1 MKRFVT
7 KAILS
12 MLSPAMLLGAFLL
25 LHPSTAA
32 AQDQD
37 VKVIEVSAKKYEF
50 SGSPIHIKKGTKV
63 QLKVTSTDREHGVKL
78 SVIADG
84 APSNSAPGLIVTS
97 PQECVKVKKGE
108 TQTIEFVA
116 QTPGTYSF
124 KCCVDCGIGHHHM
137 KGQIIVDE

>member
-25 LHPSTAA
+25 LHPSTTAA
-32 AQDQD
+32 QD
-37 VKVIEVSAKKYEF
+37 VKVIEMSAKKYEF

-78 SVIADG
+78 SVVADG
-84 APSNSAPGLIVTS
+84 APSNSAPGLIVTC

-124 KCCVDCGIGHHHM
+124 KCCVDCGMGHHHM

>member
-1 MKRFVT
+1 MKQFT
-7 KAILS
+7 LKATLS

-25 LHPSTAA
+25 LHPSATA

-37 VKVIEVSAKKYEF
+37 VKVIEMSAKKYEF
-50 SGSPIHIKKGTKV
+50 SGSPLHIKKGTKV

-97 PQECVKVKKGE
+97 LQECVKVKKGE

-116 QTPGTYSF
+116 RTPGTYSF